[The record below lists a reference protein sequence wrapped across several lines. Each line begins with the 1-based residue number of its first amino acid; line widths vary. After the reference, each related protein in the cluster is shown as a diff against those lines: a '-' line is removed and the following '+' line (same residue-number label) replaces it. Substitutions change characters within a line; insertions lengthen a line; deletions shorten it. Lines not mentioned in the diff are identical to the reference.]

1 MLGITEHINN
11 FITLSCINPNIFS
24 ETKTFHYIYLRT
36 VLAIDQFLFFFFYVT
51 FIFHCI
57 LLATFVFV
65 FQNHDQIGLLHF
77 ACMPVSQTVIHLPI
91 QSVNQLVELHLEFN
105 TSNVPNK
112 EHWLLWVLLTITSAL
127 EVSSAHTWL
136 KHTRQPGKQTHYTSI
151 TYNLQQLSIFSDNTL
166 ESSEIPWI
174 IAPNEL
180 SLVILNVC
188 SRLLELPT
196 KTLLLPWQLFTRME
210 LVLNL
215 SHFFGLKTY
224 DFFFVCMISIN
235 LSYSTF
241 VELYANIHDQL

>member
-1 MLGITEHINN
+1 MLLLVFN
-11 FITLSCINPNIFS
+11 
-24 ETKTFHYIYLRT
+24 
-36 VLAIDQFLFFFFYVT
+36 VFFWQ
-51 FIFHCI
+51 HN
-57 LLATFVFV
+57 TFVFV
-65 FQNHDQIGLLHF
+65 FQNHDQIRLLHF
-77 ACMPVSQTVIHLPI
+77 ACLPVSQTVIHLPI

-112 EHWLLWVLLTITSAL
+112 EHWLLWVLLRIMSAL

-180 SLVILNVC
+180 SLVILKVC

-196 KTLLLPWQLFTRME
+196 KALLLSWQLFTRM
-210 LVLNL
+210 VLNL
-215 SHFFGLKTY
+215 SHFFGLKSY
-224 DFFFVCMISIN
+224 DFFFCLFVCLTSVN